1 MSTNND
7 NLSHKEHALQYL
19 SIGWNVIPL
28 GIKSKI
34 PNGDAL
40 ISTGHKHTDEKGK
53 VKGSWDSF
61 KKTERVT
68 EDLIERWRKHT
79 PRSNLGI
86 ITGKTNKII
95 VVDIDPR
102 NGGDVSMKNLHLPP
116 TYMVNTGGGGW
127 HYYYSWNFS
136 RPAPALD
143 YLDGIEI
150 KGDGGY
156 VVAPPSIHDKTSLP
170 YEAVNSIDEMIEAPE
185 WLCELKPKSER
196 KEKLWEV
203 GAEGVD
209 VGKRNKTAAS
219 VVGKTLKSLHKKL
232 HETIG
237 WNGIKGWNQA
247 NKKPLDEKEL
257 RTVFDSIKDRSDSN
271 DKTETPV
278 PKKIVKM
285 VLNEKPISFHDH
297 LNTSFVSIR
306 INDHQEIYPM
316 MSQQF
321 KQWIVRK
328 YWEQN
333 KQTLNTEHVKQAI
346 DLLISIA
353 IHEGEEKKLENRVAG
368 TDNAIWYDLC
378 NKDWSAIKISSSGWE
393 FATNPPIIFRR
404 YKHQKPQT
412 TPIAGGSL
420 SQLLQ
425 FVNIADESQRLLFL
439 VYLISCF
446 VPNIPHPIPILY
458 GSQGS
463 AKSTFMRVIR
473 RLIDPSSLE
482 LLSFPTRKEELV
494 QQLSHHW
501 TPFYDNVT
509 TMPEWLSDALCRAVT
524 GEGFSKR
531 ELYTNDEDMIYSFR
545 CCIGINGINIA
556 GTKADLLDRALLFG
570 LERIKSENRKDEQ
583 TFWKQFEENCP
594 LILGAIFEAL
604 SRAITIRPTVK
615 VKELPRM
622 ADFTL
627 WGCAISEAI
636 GSTQDAFLVAYR
648 TNIGR
653 QNDEAIQEHP
663 VASAIVAF
671 MQDQNKW
678 AGTSTE
684 LLYLLEDLAISEKIN
699 IKQSTWPKTPQLL
712 TRRLNEVKT
721 NLETIG
727 INIRSGTFQHKRM
740 IEITR
745 PINTVDTVVPNN
757 TGNDDDDESG
767 NKIPTLS
774 NLKTD
779 EELLNEIG
787 L

>member
-1 MSTNND
+1 
-7 NLSHKEHALQYL
+7 
-19 SIGWNVIPL
+19 
-28 GIKSKI
+28 
-34 PNGDAL
+34 
-40 ISTGHKHTDEKGK
+40 
-53 VKGSWDSF
+53 
-61 KKTERVT
+61 
-68 EDLIERWRKHT
+68 
-79 PRSNLGI
+79 
-86 ITGKTNKII
+86 
-95 VVDIDPR
+95 
-102 NGGDVSMKNLHLPP
+102 
-116 TYMVNTGGGGW
+116 
-127 HYYYSWNFS
+127 
-136 RPAPALD
+136 
-143 YLDGIEI
+143 
-150 KGDGGY
+150 
-156 VVAPPSIHDKTSLP
+156 
-170 YEAVNSIDEMIEAPE
+170 
-185 WLCELKPKSER
+185 
-196 KEKLWEV
+196 
-203 GAEGVD
+203 
-209 VGKRNKTAAS
+209 
-219 VVGKTLKSLHKKL
+219 
-232 HETIG
+232 
-237 WNGIKGWNQA
+237 
-247 NKKPLDEKEL
+247 
-257 RTVFDSIKDRSDSN
+257 
-271 DKTETPV
+271 
-278 PKKIVKM
+278 
-285 VLNEKPISFHDH
+285 
-297 LNTSFVSIR
+297 
-306 INDHQEIYPM
+306 
-316 MSQQF
+316 
-321 KQWIVRK
+321 
-328 YWEQN
+328 
-333 KQTLNTEHVKQAI
+333 
-346 DLLISIA
+346 
-353 IHEGEEKKLENRVAG
+353 
-368 TDNAIWYDLC
+368 
-378 NKDWSAIKISSSGWE
+378 
-393 FATNPPIIFRR
+393 
-404 YKHQKPQT
+404 
-412 TPIAGGSL
+412 
-420 SQLLQ
+420 
-425 FVNIADESQRLLFL
+425 
-439 VYLISCF
+439 
-446 VPNIPHPIPILY
+446 
-458 GSQGS
+458 
-463 AKSTFMRVIR
+463 MRVIR